1 MTEKISRAVIWDMDG
16 VIADTGALHCL
27 SWQYA
32 FKKQGIIF
40 TEKDFQRIFGQR
52 NDAIIRG
59 NMGREISQDEIE
71 SIANDKE
78 LYFRDSVKSN
88 IQPFPGVIGLLKT
101 LKSNG
106 IAAAI
111 ASSAPLENIQLIL
124 VEVGI
129 ADYFQA
135 IVFGR
140 EVAEGK
146 PSPQVFLKAAQ
157 KLGVEPANCIVIE
170 DAVAGVEGAK
180 RAGMHCIA
188 VTNTHEAGGLTR
200 ADLVVDSLEKVGIRD
215 LELLFNRKINS

>member
-1 MTEKISRAVIWDMDG
+1 MTQKPYTAVIWDMDG
-16 VIADTGALHCL
+16 VIADTGASHCR

-59 NMGREISQDEIE
+59 TMGKEISQDEIE

-78 LYFRDSVKSN
+78 VYFRGSVKSN
-88 IQPFPGVIGLLKT
+88 IEPFPGVIALLKT
-101 LKSNG
+101 LKTNG

-124 VEVGI
+124 AEIGI

-188 VTNTHEAGGLTR
+188 VTNTHKAAGLTR
-200 ADLVVDSLEKVGIRD
+200 ADLVVDSLKKVGIGD
-215 LELLFNRKINS
+215 LELLFNLKK